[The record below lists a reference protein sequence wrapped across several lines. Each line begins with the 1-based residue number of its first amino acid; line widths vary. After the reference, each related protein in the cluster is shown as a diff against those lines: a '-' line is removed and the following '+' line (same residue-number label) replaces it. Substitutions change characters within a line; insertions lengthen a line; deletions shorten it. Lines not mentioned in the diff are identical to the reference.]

1 MWFNRANFY
10 VFRCRYLYT
19 SLFPCNIK
27 KYNTKII
34 EHFVCWWGGL
44 NMKKILCTQKRYPD
58 VMLFF
63 HTSIGQISMQEIMFS
78 FTFLFFLFAW
88 YYYICLFVISQS
100 LFRELWILQTCIISF
115 FLFYFRK
122 YGFRLGLQSVTG
134 VLSSLFFLGL
144 FYRSASLYHPQRRA
158 ILHLKDMSKRKG
170 KDKDKIK
177 NKPPYFDLTTLK
189 AKPFHI
195 ILLSTAFATFGVYTP
210 LFFFVSRFIFIFN
223 GS

>member
-1 MWFNRANFY
+1 MY
-10 VFRCRYLYT
+10 LFRFV
-19 SLFPCNIK
+19 SLFALSIYMFILIK
-27 KYNTKII
+27 LSNTKITPTKTTKI
-34 EHFVCWWGGL
+34 SRNYSCSFIICYHF
-44 NMKKILCTQKRYPD
+44 Q
-58 VMLFF
+58 
-63 HTSIGQISMQEIMFS
+63 FS
-78 FTFLFFLFAW
+78 N
-88 YYYICLFVISQS
+88 
-100 LFRELWILQTCIISF
+100 
-115 FLFYFRK
+115 FRK

-195 ILLSTAFATFGVYTP
+195 ILLSTAFATFGIYTP
-210 LFFFVSRFIFIFN
+210 LFFFVSKFIFIFN

>member
-1 MWFNRANFY
+1 M
-10 VFRCRYLYT
+10 YLV
-19 SLFPCNIK
+19 LNMFLLIK
-27 KYNTKII
+27 LLNTKMIPSKTTKCSI
-34 EHFVCWWGGL
+34 SNDNFGFLIFFYHF
-44 NMKKILCTQKRYPD
+44 P
-58 VMLFF
+58 
-63 HTSIGQISMQEIMFS
+63 FS
-78 FTFLFFLFAW
+78 N
-88 YYYICLFVISQS
+88 
-100 LFRELWILQTCIISF
+100 
-115 FLFYFRK
+115 FRK

-195 ILLSTAFATFGVYTP
+195 ILLSTAFATLGIYTP
-210 LFFFVSRFIFIFN
+210 LFFFVSKFIFIFN